1 VDFARDRQ
9 GWPIQLQTAR
19 LLMTLAVRF
28 PFPSRRLVAIL
39 PGMMATQFAR
49 RVMLALIVLDV
60 LLRTKIFEPLGM
72 NDTGFWVDTSK
83 ANRVTSIFTSGP
95 DTRLIRQLVYQ
106 ALVDCQK

>member
-1 VDFARDRQ
+1 
-9 GWPIQLQTAR
+9 
-19 LLMTLAVRF
+19 
-28 PFPSRRLVAIL
+28 
-39 PGMMATQFAR
+39 
-49 RVMLALIVLDV
+49 VLDV

-95 DTRLIRQLVYQ
+95 DTRLIRQLVDQ